1 MTGDELLHKAYALL
15 AGPIDEDM
23 QDAAHAL
30 AAQIWDYLHDETV
43 PVARAKRRGLIPM
56 NYDVAAE
63 LGIFPADEDA
73 APRPEGR

>member
-1 MTGDELLHKAYALL
+1 MSTDRDLLHKAHAFL

-30 AAQIWDYLHDETV
+30 AAQIWDYLHDEIVT
-43 PVARAKRRGLIPM
+43 VARVKRGGLIPM

-63 LGIFPADEDA
+63 YGIFPADDHE
-73 APRPEGR
+73 